1 MRTYR
6 DQGALED
13 SKAQITQGADRKGAD
28 RTSVPTRRIENDG
41 PGLVTTQPGFGARH
55 DQLTPRPPAI
65 IIAQQIKVMAV
76 VRYRAGCAIDKFAT
90 VKQNRAARR
99 RAFCV
104 HQKKRN
110 LAPDATSVHREA

>member
-13 SKAQITQGADRKGAD
+13 SKAQITQGAD

-90 VKQNRAARR
+90 VKQNRADPMSCVL
-99 RAFCV
+99 RA
-104 HQKKRN
+104 
-110 LAPDATSVHREA
+110 P

>member
-6 DQGALED
+6 EQGSLDA
-13 SKAQITQGADRKGAD
+13 SKAKTTKGADRKSA
-28 RTSVPTRRIENDG
+28 PPRRIENDG

-76 VRYRAGCAIDKFAT
+76 VLYRARLANDKILK
-90 VKQNRAARR
+90 VKQKHAPPPPG
-99 RAFCV
+99 FCV
-104 HQKKRN
+104 APKKRRH
-110 LAPDATSVHREA
+110 LPSATPLL